1 MREAFFILATLHF
14 SGCSAVG
21 SVPRSGRGGRWF
33 ESSHPDLTGQLN
45 NLIGLSIF
53 ISPCKPCQACN
64 MQKYLIYFLGSKC
77 LIFVIIEYSI
87 RKNQFLNFL
96 FY

>member
-33 ESSHPDLTGQLN
+33 ESSHPDFLSRLCYWLSLN
-45 NLIGLSIF
+45 SHT
-53 ISPCKPCQACN
+53 SPSTTSSN
-64 MQKYLIYFLGSKC
+64 
-77 LIFVIIEYSI
+77 YSLF
-87 RKNQFLNFL
+87 QFHGHCSQVHTT
-96 FY
+96 